1 MSFGDELNTRRRDE
15 VTRLQY
21 QNIGTDQQINDNADP
36 GFFAGTGGGFM
47 SELAS
52 AGRSVAIA
60 GGAIPAAID
69 WAVGDDNRGEPLAD
83 WYFRQVDEYTKGA
96 VDYWKPAPA
105 ATGTG
110 GAVLGPLA
118 GGLVELA
125 AGGGFGAGARAS
137 SIALMLARQDIGTA
151 GELVDQ
157 GVDATTAQMVGG
169 AQGLATA
176 IGFRLGT
183 YGNSLMK
190 KMASGAA
197 GNLATNVPA
206 AAVSQAALEHGGY
219 TEQAKQFNPWDM
231 HARAVDVLMGAVFG
245 AAAHFEERPTVTA
258 DAPRADVPPS
268 EQHAVLAEAG
278 VKNWS
283 VDTAPGNPADALSM
297 AAHDSA
303 MGTALD
309 QMMRG
314 EQVNVGDKLQG
325 ATFEP
330 KPAPAFD
337 LDAAMRQEF
346 GDAYDAQ
353 RADFTR
359 PPDMQP
365 PELPAMAPEPPALPP
380 ERAAATPERPALP
393 PGFSDARL
401 ARSAYRDHLP
411 GMAAELVDGG
421 GTNLGY
427 GADGQHMGRASSLNP
442 DWFQGL
448 PEDAKLPV
456 SKARAAI
463 EKALLGKKLGA
474 REDRFVRA
482 VLDAVQEKR
491 DAYAREL
498 QANAGEMRKQI
509 VASRIA
515 DKNGPVPDYGFIHDN
530 TDYVPDANA
539 YERAI
544 SDISNELSGIGVPW
558 PKIFDLVDSGKTFDQ
573 MLAGFDKLRGEYAGT
588 KTAGNQ
594 AGGDTQAA
602 GAVAKNATDTK
613 AAAEPPEVAA
623 ARAAIARQSPD
634 ALINLGDDDNPHMV
648 PAHEAWAQ
656 LDNEVQ
662 QAQKDAG
669 MFDAAVTC
677 FLGG

>member
-83 WYFRQVDEYTKGA
+83 RYFRQVDEYTKGA

-346 GDAYDAQ
+346 GDNYVQ

-359 PPDMQP
+359 QAEQPVKTPELAAKPQEQPVKTPDVAAKTQEQGTKAQDT
-365 PELPAMAPEPPALPP
+365 PELPEVVA
-380 ERAAATPERPALP
+380 
-393 PGFSDARL
+393 
-401 ARSAYRDHLP
+401 ARS
-411 GMAAELVDGG
+411 
-421 GTNLGY
+421 
-427 GADGQHMGRASSLNP
+427 
-442 DWFQGL
+442 
-448 PEDAKLPV
+448 
-456 SKARAAI
+456 
-463 EKALLGKKLGA
+463 
-474 REDRFVRA
+474 
-482 VLDAVQEKR
+482 
-491 DAYAREL
+491 
-498 QANAGEMRKQI
+498 
-509 VASRIA
+509 
-515 DKNGPVPDYGFIHDN
+515 
-530 TDYVPDANA
+530 
-539 YERAI
+539 
-544 SDISNELSGIGVPW
+544 
-558 PKIFDLVDSGKTFDQ
+558 
-573 MLAGFDKLRGEYAGT
+573 
-588 KTAGNQ
+588 
-594 AGGDTQAA
+594 
-602 GAVAKNATDTK
+602 
-613 AAAEPPEVAA
+613 
-623 ARAAIARQSPD
+623 AIARQPKD
-634 ALINLGDDDNPHMV
+634 TMINLGDDDNPQMV

-662 QAQKDAG
+662 QAQKESG
-669 MFDAAVTC
+669 MFQAAVTC

>member
-1 MSFGDELNTRRRDE
+1 MSFGFELDTRGRDE
-15 VTRLQY
+15 KQLQ
-21 QNIGTDQQINDNADP
+21 QLQSVGTDQQINDNANP

-83 WYFRQVDEYTKGA
+83 RYFRQVDEYTKGA

-125 AGGGFGAGARAS
+125 AGGGNP
-137 SIALMLARQDIGTA
+137 ALMLARQEIGTA

-183 YGNSLMK
+183 YGNSLVK

-219 TEQAKQFNPWDM
+219 AEQAKPFNPWDL

-245 AAAHFEERPTVTA
+245 AAAHFGERPAAGHET
-258 DAPRADVPPS
+258 PRPDVPPS

-346 GDAYDAQ
+346 GDAYDVQ

-359 PPDMQP
+359 AAEQQVTPDLQP
-365 PELPAMAPEPPALPP
+365 QEQ
-380 ERAAATPERPALP
+380 PALP
-393 PGFSDARL
+393 PGFADARL
-401 ARSAYRDHLP
+401 ARSAYRDQLP

-442 DWFQGL
+442 DWFQNL
-448 PEDAKLPV
+448 PDDAKLPV
-456 SKARAAI
+456 PKARAAI
-463 EKALLGKKLGA
+463 EKAISGKKLGA

-482 VLDAVQEKR
+482 ALDAVQEKR

-544 SDISNELSGIGVPW
+544 SDMGNELAAAGVPW

-573 MLAGFDKLRGEYAGT
+573 MLAEFDKLRGEYAGT

-602 GAVAKNATDTK
+602 GAVAKNATNPQ
-613 AAAEPPEVAA
+613 AAELPEITA
-623 ARAAIARQSPD
+623 ARSAIARQSAD
-634 ALINLGDDDNPHMV
+634 VLINIGDDDNPHMV

>member
-83 WYFRQVDEYTKGA
+83 RYFRQVDEYTKGA

-125 AGGGFGAGARAS
+125 AGGGNP
-137 SIALMLARQDIGTA
+137 ALMLARQDIGTA

-169 AQGLATA
+169 AQSLATA
-176 IGFRLGT
+176 VGFGLGT

-206 AAVSQAALEHGGY
+206 AAASQAALEHGGY
-219 TEQAKQFNPWDM
+219 AEQAKQFNPWDM

-245 AAAHFEERPTVTA
+245 AAAHFGERPAVGRET
-258 DAPRADVPPS
+258 PRQDVPPS
-268 EQHAVLAEAG
+268 AQHAVLAEAG

-283 VDTAPGNPADALSM
+283 VDTAPGNPADAVSM

-314 EQVNVGDKLQG
+314 EQVNIGDKLQG

-330 KPAPAFD
+330 RDKIITGIIEEIKKLIAQTSESNAIVYEASKLFGKQQFKENIGFATNEDINVTRDALLPIAGEKLTRGEVKQLNAELAD
-337 LDAAMRQEF
+337 LQKKRQEVADTPAVSYKDTAKEALK
-346 GDAYDAQ
+346 GQRNKKVKDALKLAEEIRAQDIAPIDERINAIQDRLSRHDTASQAESMLSRIEQYKLSPAYANAQ
-353 RADFTR
+353 RADLTS
-359 PPDMQP
+359 
-365 PELPAMAPEPPALPP
+365 APEPNASPVQND
-380 ERAAATPERPALP
+380 ATK
-393 PGFSDARL
+393 
-401 ARSAYRDHLP
+401 
-411 GMAAELVDGG
+411 
-421 GTNLGY
+421 
-427 GADGQHMGRASSLNP
+427 
-442 DWFQGL
+442 L
-448 PEDAKLPV
+448 PEQTTTATQK
-456 SKARAAI
+456 
-463 EKALLGKKLGA
+463 
-474 REDRFVRA
+474 
-482 VLDAVQEKR
+482 
-491 DAYAREL
+491 
-498 QANAGEMRKQI
+498 
-509 VASRIA
+509 
-515 DKNGPVPDYGFIHDN
+515 PDGTI
-530 TDYVPDANA
+530 T
-539 YERAI
+539 
-544 SDISNELSGIGVPW
+544 NE
-558 PKIFDLVDSGKTFDQ
+558 
-573 MLAGFDKLRGEYAGT
+573 GT
-588 KTAGNQ
+588 KTA
-594 AGGDTQAA
+594 
-602 GAVAKNATDTK
+602 
-613 AAAEPPEVAA
+613 ELPEVVA
-623 ARAAIARQSPD
+623 ARSAIARQPKGTM
-634 ALINLGDDDNPHMV
+634 INIGDDDNPNMV